1 MCKTEN
7 QNKKDYTV
15 HFISIL
21 RTDQIKNSS
30 HSNQC
35 CYMKSSINK
44 YRCSPTWRVKLAPLS
59 KLNPP
64 PFLWK
69 NGFLTFSPAG
79 QHVAQVDD
87 PVGRVVVG
95 DVGGLPLPKAH
106 LVLHP
111 LARRLPLL
119 LPLLALLAVRA
130 TAPADGKKLLY
141 TRKAE

>member
-1 MCKTEN
+1 MFSYLKGETSPTIKIKPPPSL
-7 QNKKDYTV
+7 KK
-15 HFISIL
+15 
-21 RTDQIKNSS
+21 KP
-30 HSNQC
+30 
-35 CYMKSSINK
+35 NK
-44 YRCSPTWRVKLAPLS
+44 Y
-59 KLNPP
+59 
-64 PFLWK
+64 
-69 NGFLTFSPAG
+69 LTFSPAG

-130 TAPADGKKLLY
+130 TAPADGKKIII
-141 TRKAE
+141 